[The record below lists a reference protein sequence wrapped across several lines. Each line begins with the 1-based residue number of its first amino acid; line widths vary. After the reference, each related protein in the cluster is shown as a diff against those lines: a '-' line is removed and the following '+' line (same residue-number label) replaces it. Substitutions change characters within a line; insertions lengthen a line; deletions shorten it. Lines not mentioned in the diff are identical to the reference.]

1 MDISTMTG
9 LELLQAMIEP
19 GAESKAGVGHLLGMI
34 PEVLEQGKV
43 VFSLVPRPAFS
54 NPLGT
59 VHGGILSTLLDS
71 SMACAVHSSLPA
83 GAGYTTLE
91 LKVNFI
97 RPVPP
102 EGGKLTCEGTVVHLG
117 RKVATTEGR
126 ILDADGKLIAHGTST
141 CMIFPA
147 AS

>member
-34 PEVLEQGKV
+34 PEVLEPGKV

-71 SMACAVHSSLPA
+71 SMALSL
-83 GAGYTTLE
+83 
-91 LKVNFI
+91 I
-97 RPVPP
+97 
-102 EGGKLTCEGTVVHLG
+102 H
-117 RKVATTEGR
+117 
-126 ILDADGKLIAHGTST
+126 I
-141 CMIFPA
+141 
-147 AS
+147 